1 MTMKFYDALQMDP
14 AILKGQIA
22 ACDTKQ
28 EKAYYWFAMAMR
40 SALIVAFA
48 VVFISLLS
56 GLFGADN
63 TPLAVALFCM
73 MLGIR
78 FVNFQYCVTDSL
90 ITLAAILAIL
100 VLVPSA
106 AAVLPWFCLIP
117 LHFAAFFALLYMTAQ
132 QPEMGNGGLYSFA
145 YVYLTGNPVFGEAL
159 VRRGL
164 LALVG
169 YLICG
174 AILFAKHR
182 TQHHTT
188 RFHAVVQK
196 FNPSTP
202 VHLWQL
208 RMALGVSL
216 VLTAGQAFAVERFMW
231 MGFACASLLSEYP
244 YSHSVSTRFRQRIIG
259 AVAGSC
265 AFYILYRLT
274 PEAFHSLMGPLGGL
288 CLGFC
293 TDYRYKT
300 AMNCF
305 GALMLGTGIYGLG
318 GAVVLRIADT
328 ILGVTFGLLFAALFQ
343 WLAGNKLLSRS
354 EAAQQAVS
362 D

>member
-1 MTMKFYDALQMDP
+1 MTMKFYDALQLDP
-14 AILKGQIA
+14 SILKRKIA
-22 ACDTKQ
+22 ASDARR
-28 EKAYYWFAMAMR
+28 EKTYYWLAIEVR
-40 SALIVAFA
+40 SVLIVAFA
-48 VVFISLLS
+48 IVFISLLS
-56 GLFGADN
+56 GVFGADN

-78 FVNFQYCVTDSL
+78 FVNFEYCIGDSL
-90 ITLAAILAIL
+90 VTLAAVLAIL

-106 AAVLPWFCLIP
+106 AAVLPPVLLIP
-117 LHFAAFFALLYMTAQ
+117 LHFAAFFALLCMTTQ
-132 QPEMGNGGLYSFA
+132 RPEMGNGGLYSFA
-145 YVYLTGNPVFGEAL
+145 YIYLAGNPVMGEAL

-182 TQHHTT
+182 DQHRAT
-188 RFHAVVQK
+188 RFHHVVRR
-196 FNPSTP
+196 FDLSVP

-216 VLTAGQAFAVERFMW
+216 VLSAGQVFGVERFMW

-244 YSHSVSTRFRQRIIG
+244 YSGNTFTRFWQRIVG

-265 AFYILYRLT
+265 GFFVLYLLT
-274 PEAFHSLMGPLGGL
+274 PEAFHEWMGPLGGL

-305 GALMLGTGIYGLG
+305 GALMLGAGIYGLQ
-318 GAVVLRIADT
+318 GAVVLRIVDT
-328 ILGVTFGLLFAALFQ
+328 LLGVTFGLVFAVIFHR
-343 WLAGNKLLSRS
+343 LAAVRVLP
-354 EAAQQAVS
+354 AAEGE
-362 D
+362 